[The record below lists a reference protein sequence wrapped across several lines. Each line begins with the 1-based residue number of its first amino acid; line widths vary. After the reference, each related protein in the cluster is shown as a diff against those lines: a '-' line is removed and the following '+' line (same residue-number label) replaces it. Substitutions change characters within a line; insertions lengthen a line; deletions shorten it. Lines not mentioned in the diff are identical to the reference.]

1 MCDMISN
8 ASIQG
13 KFNLTMKMFLI
24 GFMLMFIH
32 NQSVQAQEFQQSMW
46 ENVPDIINSIQE
58 PVFPDRDYNIT
69 DFNADPDDVLPAI
82 EAAMDKANREGGG
95 RVVIPEGEWL
105 SNGPVHMKSNVNL
118 HITEGA
124 LLRFSE
130 DPDDYLPQVLTRWE
144 GTEVFN
150 YSPLIYAYMA
160 NNVAISGRGTIE
172 GNGGTAFSGWRPQQ
186 SEAQNKLRVMG
197 AEGVPVHERI
207 FGKGD
212 YLRPA
217 MIQFFGC
224 SRVLIEDVTI
234 TESPQWVNHIIY
246 SSHIIVRRI
255 TVDSHRLNN
264 DGVALDSSTLALIK
278 NNVFITGDDSI
289 VIKAGRDQDGW
300 RVDRPSEDIVIRNN
314 YMEGHN
320 ALAIGSEMSGGV
332 RRVFM
337 ENNTLGDVRSAI
349 YFKSNPDRGGY
360 IEQVRVRNISAH
372 EVREFVRFQTDY
384 HSHRGEFHPTL
395 YRDFIIENISA
406 NKAELGIEV
415 QGLSELPIQN
425 IIVRNMVVHEADKV
439 KELQYFENLIFEDVE
454 VNGRLIEPVPTN

>member
-1 MCDMISN
+1 MHLTTLNLKNTGICFFVSLVFLSN
-8 ASIQG
+8 MATARS
-13 KFNLTMKMFLI
+13 FTDNLWE
-24 GFMLMFIH
+24 H
-32 NQSVQAQEFQQSMW
+32 AQ
-46 ENVPDIINSIQE
+46 VIINSIQE
-58 PVFPDRDYNIT
+58 PNFPDRDYIVT
-69 DFNADPDDVLPAI
+69 DFDADPSNVLPAVK
-82 EAAMDKANREGGG
+82 KAIDLANKEGGG
-95 RVVIPEGEWL
+95 RVIIPEGEWI
-105 SNGPVHMKSNVNL
+105 SRGPIHMKSNINL
-118 HITEGA
+118 HISNGGV
-124 LLRFSE
+124 LRFSE
-130 DPDDYLPQVLTRWE
+130 NPDDYLPQVITRWE

-160 NNVAISGRGTIE
+160 NNVAISGHGTIE

-186 SEAQNKLRVMG
+186 RPAQAKLREMG
-197 AEGVPVHERI
+197 AANVPVHERV

-255 TVDSHRLNN
+255 TVNSHRLNN
-264 DGVALDSSTLALIK
+264 DGVALDSSTLALVED
-278 NNVFITGDDSI
+278 NVFDTGDDSI

-300 RVDRPSEDIVIRNN
+300 RIDRPSEDIVIRNN
-314 YMEGHN
+314 YMQGHN

-337 ENNTLGDVRSAI
+337 ENNTLGNVRSAI

-360 IEQVRVRNISAH
+360 IEQVRVRNVRAHSA
-372 EVREFVRFQTDY
+372 REFVRFQTDY

-395 YRDFIIENISA
+395 YRDFVIENVTV
-406 NKAELGIEV
+406 NDAELGIEV
-415 QGLSELPIQN
+415 QGLEALPIQD
-425 IIVRNMVVHEADKV
+425 IKIRNMVVLNAEKT
-439 KELQYFENLIFEDVE
+439 KELQHFDNLIFENVKI
-454 VNGRLIEPVPTN
+454 NGRFIEPVQME